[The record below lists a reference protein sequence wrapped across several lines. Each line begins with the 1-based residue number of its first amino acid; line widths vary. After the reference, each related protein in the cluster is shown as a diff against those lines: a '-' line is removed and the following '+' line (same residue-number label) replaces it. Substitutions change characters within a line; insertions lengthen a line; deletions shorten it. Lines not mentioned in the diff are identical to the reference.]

1 MSAKLRGDTAGK
13 TPSELTRFKR
23 LWLTLPESERD
34 SWRSRFAS
42 ESTQAQL
49 RAELRTRLKIN
60 LAVDKQL
67 TGFRQWLEEQDARD
81 AEAEMTA
88 QDEAELIARGMVG
101 DVLRKALI
109 EKIQRRAYLQG
120 DPRTGLA
127 AVDRAQ
133 REVVTELDR
142 NKFEFDAAKACLAKL
157 PELKAIATNKQLSED
172 ERLEQAR
179 LALFGSAPQ

>member
-1 MSAKLRGDTAGK
+1 MSAKLRGKSATQPA
-13 TPSELTRFKR
+13 SELTRLKR
-23 LWLTLPESERD
+23 LWLTLDESARD

-42 ESTQAQL
+42 EATQAQL

-67 TGFRQWLEEQDARD
+67 TGFRQWLEAQDARD

-109 EKIQRRAYLQG
+109 EKIQRRAYLEG

-127 AVDRAQ
+127 AVDRDLKAQ
-133 REVVTELDR
+133 QVGLDSRKVAVLEKKAAAFDQAKEVVQS
-142 NKFEFDAAKACLAKL
+142 KL
-157 PELKAIATNKQLSED
+157 TPEEQRTRLREILK
-172 ERLEQAR
+172 
-179 LALFGSAPQ
+179 